1 MNGSYLLASFA
12 ALAAVVPAAAYDRRV
27 SGRELLE
34 KGAPRLLFAG
44 NASLDLFAAVDES
57 VIKSLDKA
65 KARPKGITMKSIK
78 KVGDKI
84 LVDTKTPTETS
95 ANAARAYAYCGGKA
109 AYFGVL
115 GKDDLANEFD
125 NYLTY
130 NGVEMK
136 TIRRPDMHTSHLY
149 SLVTPDGQYSKYYVS
164 GAAETLTADD
174 LDESI
179 MDKFDFYV
187 VNGFMLGSPSN
198 VDLTNKMVD
207 AALSRG
213 KKIITLFANT
223 VCVRKYGELL
233 KPIAE
238 KSAYLSGNLEEY
250 MRLYNFDTPE
260 EVFEYFE
267 DLTSVKKLQHKAVII
282 TMGTNGALIIF
293 RGRRFEIPAT
303 GVTVVNASGAGD
315 FFAGAL
321 LYGILNGYS
330 VYQAGEFAR
339 AIVGDVISKMSRRIG
354 DGIHHQINHIKGG
367 A

>member
-1 MNGSYLLASFA
+1 MNGSYLFAAFA
-12 ALAAVVPAAAYDRRV
+12 ALVAVASAAAHDRNLTGKEMV
-27 SGRELLE
+27 E
-34 KGAPRLLFAG
+34 KGSPRLLFAG

-57 VIKSLDKA
+57 VIKSLDKS

-78 KVGDKI
+78 KVADKI
-84 LVDTKTPTETS
+84 LIDTKTPTEPS

-115 GKDDLANEFD
+115 GKDDLADEFD

-136 TIRRPDMHTSHLY
+136 TIRRPDMHTSRLY
-149 SLVTPDGQYSKYYVS
+149 ALATPDGMYNKYYLP
-164 GAAETLTADD
+164 GAAETLTVDD

-187 VNGFMLGSPSN
+187 VNGFMLGSPAT
-198 VDLTNKMVD
+198 VEFTNKMVD

-223 VCVRKYGELL
+223 VCVKKYGDLL

-250 MRLYNFDTPE
+250 LRLYNFDTAE
-260 EVFEYFE
+260 ELFEYFE
-267 DLTSVKKLQHKAVII
+267 DLTSVKKLQHKTVII
-282 TMGTNGALIIF
+282 TMGTNGAVIIF

-303 GVTVVNASGAGD
+303 GVTLINTTGAGD
-315 FFAGAL
+315 FFAGAM
-321 LYGILNGYS
+321 LYGLLNGYS
-330 VYQAGEFAR
+330 IYQAGEFAR
-339 AIVGDVISKMSRRIG
+339 AIVGDVLSKMSRRIG
-354 DGIHHQINHIKGG
+354 DGIRHQINHIKN
-367 A
+367 AA